1 MKINITCIISCYNEA
16 KNIPL
21 LLKTI
26 YEAELQEKINF
37 IIINN
42 GSNDNSRN
50 LLKVWSSKYKKIKFI
65 DNRKDNGWG
74 YGIKT
79 GLISNKNSI
88 VGWTHGDMEYS
99 VYDLKKVLKII
110 SSDEQYFTK
119 TNNWII
125 KGQRINRKFSKRIF
139 SLFHC
144 WICSLILKKRLYEIN
159 AQPVFFNTRQIKKWK
174 NIPNGLEL
182 DMYGYYNVLKNTGKE
197 IRINVEQKDRLH
209 GTSSWN
215 KNFFSK
221 ISLSWKLFKSAFKIK
236 ND

>member
-119 TNNWII
+119 TNI
-125 KGQRINRKFSKRIF
+125 QRFTFAKFHFFKMSDSQISENNSFAHLQKCQISYLQKCRK
-139 SLFHC
+139 
-144 WICSLILKKRLYEIN
+144 
-159 AQPVFFNTRQIKKWK
+159 
-174 NIPNGLEL
+174 
-182 DMYGYYNVLKNTGKE
+182 
-197 IRINVEQKDRLH
+197 
-209 GTSSWN
+209 
-215 KNFFSK
+215 
-221 ISLSWKLFKSAFKIK
+221 
-236 ND
+236 